1 MSGTPWHYQDG
12 SRAVGPVDET
22 TIRQRLHDG
31 RMPAGTLLWCE
42 GMAAWTPV
50 ESTLFAADVPLSS
63 ATGSGT
69 STTIHIAPVT
79 PMPAWLIACLPLG
92 LLVLSSVPGAGLI
105 ALLGYIGLAMH
116 DRETFRRAGRTPSNA
131 YWWMI
136 LLGAAGAPIY
146 LYLRARRLGDPWGYV
161 VASVLALLL
170 FFAVTLLAG
179 ADAAV

>member
-1 MSGTPWHYQDG
+1 MSATPWHYQDS

-22 TIRQRLHDG
+22 TIRQRLRDG
-31 RMPAGTLLWCE
+31 RMPAGTLVWCE
-42 GMAAWTPV
+42 GMAAWAPV
-50 ESTLFAADVPLSS
+50 ESTLFAADVPLPS
-63 ATGSGT
+63 ATGDGASA
-69 STTIHIAPVT
+69 SIYAAPVN

-105 ALLGYIGLAMH
+105 ALLGYVGLAIH

-136 LLGAAGAPIY
+136 LLGAAGAPVY

-161 VASVLALLL
+161 VASLLTLLL
-170 FFAVTLLAG
+170 FVAVALRAG